1 MNLKSSYRRSLKTR
15 VTLFTL
21 AIFIASM
28 WSLAFYAGWMLREDM
43 QRLLGE
49 QQSATASFIAAEVNR
64 ELADRLTALD
74 SVGRMLGPKIV
85 SDPRAMQAF
94 LNERLFLLGIFNAG
108 VIAYQRDATAIAEN
122 PVAAGRVGVN
132 YMDVETVAAALKE
145 GKSSI
150 GRPLLDLKLNA
161 PVFAMTVPIR
171 DAEGIVVGALAGV
184 TRLGSANFLDRITES
199 RYGQSGYYLIED
211 PTSRMIITGTG
222 KKRVMQ
228 VLPAPGTN
236 RLIDRHV
243 QGFDDTGVTVNPLGV
258 EVLASARRIPVANWF
273 IVAALP
279 TEEAFAP
286 IHAMQQR
293 MFRATILLTLLAGG
307 LTWWM
312 LRRQLSPMQA
322 AARTLAALSDS
333 DRPSQPLAVTRQDEI
348 GQLIESFNGLL
359 ATLGKR
365 NAALRESEARFRDLF
380 EKNSSMMLLVE
391 PQSGQI
397 RDANR
402 AAVDFY
408 GYSSGQLSAMLIS
421 EINTMAAPGLVE
433 ERQKALS
440 KERSYFLF
448 QHRLASGALRD
459 VEVHTTPIASAGQ
472 TLLFLIIHDIT
483 ARQEFQSALQASETW
498 FRRIFENANTGMATC
513 DRHGQLTSFNECFR
527 AMLGYDAATLAGMRL
542 VDFSHPDD
550 YGLERSYLDEVLAGL
565 REHFKMTKRYITI
578 DRRILWIDLFVTVIR
593 DAQGE
598 VAYFAG
604 LVNDITERR
613 QADEQLR
620 IAAVAF
626 ESKEAMVVTDADCVI
641 LKVNQ
646 AFTESTGY
654 TADEAV
660 GQTPSLLQ
668 SGRHSEDFYR
678 EMWETV
684 RRTGGWQGEVWD
696 RHKNGE
702 VYPVWLTIS
711 AVMGADGTVSN
722 FIGTH
727 YDITERKKAE
737 ERIEALA
744 YFDQLTG
751 LPNRTL
757 LRDRLRQVMRTSARN
772 DRYSALLFIDLD
784 NFKMLNDTLGHGVGD
799 ALLRQ
804 VGQRLKGCVREA
816 DTVARLGG
824 DEFVVVLSCLSAC
837 EVEAAS
843 ATEAV
848 ADKIL
853 VAFKQHYRIGDLTH
867 HSTASI
873 GVTLFRGAQIPLD
886 DLLKQADLTMYRAK
900 AAGRNTVR
908 FFDPAMEIAV
918 KEHAALEDDL
928 RLALAGQQFEL
939 HYQAQVAGE
948 RRVTGAEVLARWHH
962 PQRGMVSPAVFIPLA
977 EESGLILMLGHWV
990 LETACKQLA
999 SWAGDAGLSHLT
1011 LAVNVSAHQFRQPDF
1026 VDEVLMV
1033 LKNTGAN
1040 PQLLKLELTESLLV
1054 HDVEEIIEKMF
1065 ALKAKGIGFALDDF
1079 GTGYSSLSYL
1089 KRLPLDQL
1097 KIDQSFVRDVLIDP
1111 NDAAIARTIVALA
1124 RSLGLGVIAEGVETL
1139 AQRDFL
1145 ASAGCHA
1152 YQGYL
1157 FSRPLPQDDFVRL
1170 AKCPSA
1176 LLAASLPPG

>member
-21 AIFIASM
+21 AIFIVGM
-28 WSLAFYAGWMLREDM
+28 WSLAFYASWMLREDM

-49 QQSATASFIAAEVNR
+49 QQSSAASFIAAEVNR
-64 ELADRLTALD
+64 ELTDRLAALD
-74 SVGRMLGPKIV
+74 SVGRMVSPEIV

-108 VIAYQRDATAIAEN
+108 VIAYRLDATAIAEN
-122 PVAAGRVGVN
+122 PVTAGRIGVN
-132 YMDVETVAAALKE
+132 YRDVDTVAAALKE
-145 GKSSI
+145 GKAGI
-150 GRPLLDLKLNA
+150 GRPFLDRKLQA
-161 PVFAMTVPIR
+161 PVFSITVPIR
-171 DAEGIVVGALAGV
+171 DVAGVVIGALAGV
-184 TRLGSANFLDRITES
+184 TNLGSANFLDRITES
-199 RYGQSGYYLIED
+199 RYGQGGYYLIED
-211 PTSRMIITGTG
+211 PTNRMVITGTG
-222 KKRVMQ
+222 KTRIMQ
-228 VLPAPGTN
+228 ALPAPGIIP
-236 RLIDRHV
+236 LIDRHV
-243 QGFDDTGVTVNPLGV
+243 QGFDDTGVTVSPLGV
-258 EVLASARRIPVANWF
+258 EVLTSARRIPVANWF

-293 MFRATILLTLLAGG
+293 MFWATILLTLLAGG

-312 LRRQLSPMQA
+312 IRRQLSPMLA
-322 AARTLAALSDS
+322 AARTLAALTNSEQ
-333 DRPSQPLAVTRQDEI
+333 PSQPLAVTRHDEI
-348 GQLIESFNGLL
+348 GQLIEGFNGLL
-359 ATLGKR
+359 AILGKR

-380 EKNSSMMLLVE
+380 EKNSSVMLLVE

-408 GYSSGQLSAMLIS
+408 GYTSAQLSAMLIG
-421 EINTMAAPGLVE
+421 EINTMAAPGPAEV
-433 ERQKALS
+433 RPKALS
-440 KERSYFLF
+440 EERNCFLQ

-459 VEVHTTPIASAGQ
+459 VEVHTTPIESTGQ
-472 TLLFLIIHDIT
+472 TLLFLIVHDIT
-483 ARQEFQSALQASETW
+483 ARQEVQAALQASESW
-498 FRRIFENANTGMATC
+498 FRRIFENAHIGMATC

-527 AMLGYDAATLAGMRL
+527 AMLGYDVARLVGMRL
-542 VDFSHPDD
+542 ADFTHPDD
-550 YGLERSYLDEVLAGL
+550 YGLERSYLDEVLAGQ
-565 REHFKMTKRYITI
+565 RQHFKMTKRYITI

-626 ESKEAMVVTDADCVI
+626 ESKEAMMVTDAGCVI

-646 AFTESTGY
+646 AFTENTGY
-654 TADEAV
+654 TAEEAV

-678 EMWETV
+678 EIWEAV
-684 RRTGGWQGEVWD
+684 RRTGSWQGEVWD
-696 RHKNGE
+696 RRKNGE
-702 VYPVWLTIS
+702 VYPAWLTIS
-711 AVMGADGTVSN
+711 AVMGAEGSVTN

-737 ERIEALA
+737 EKIEVLA
-744 YFDQLTG
+744 FFDQLTG

-757 LRDRLRQVMRTSARN
+757 LRDRLRQAMRSSARSH
-772 DRYSALLFIDLD
+772 RYSALLFIDLD
-784 NFKMLNDTLGHGVGD
+784 NFKVLNDTLGHEVGD
-799 ALLRQ
+799 ALLIQ
-804 VGQRLKGCVREA
+804 VGQRLKACVREV

-824 DEFVVVLSCLSAC
+824 DEFVVILSSLSAS
-837 EVEAAS
+837 EAEAAS
-843 ATEAV
+843 AAEAV

-853 VAFKQHYRIGDLTH
+853 LAFKQIYQIGNLAHY
-867 HSTASI
+867 STASI
-873 GVTLFRGAQIPLD
+873 GVTLFRGTLISLD
-886 DLLKQADLTMYRAK
+886 DLLKQGDLTMYRAK
-900 AAGRNTVR
+900 AAGRNNVR

-928 RLALAGQQFEL
+928 RLALLEQQFEL

-948 RRVTGAEVLARWHH
+948 HRVTGAEVLARWPH
-962 PQRGMVSPAVFIPLA
+962 PRRGMVSPAVFIPLA
-977 EESGLILMLGHWV
+977 EETGLILALGHWV

-999 SWAGDAGLSHLT
+999 NWAGDAALSHLT

-1026 VDEVLMV
+1026 VDEVLAV
-1033 LKNTGAN
+1033 LRDTGAN

-1054 HDVEEIIEKMF
+1054 QDVEGIIEKMF

-1124 RSLGLGVIAEGVETL
+1124 QSLGLGVIAEGVETP

-1145 ASAGCHA
+1145 AGVGCHA

-1157 FSRPLPQDDFVRL
+1157 FSRPLLPDDFVSL
-1170 AKCPSA
+1170 AKRPAEQFEPC
-1176 LLAASLPPG
+1176 LQPG